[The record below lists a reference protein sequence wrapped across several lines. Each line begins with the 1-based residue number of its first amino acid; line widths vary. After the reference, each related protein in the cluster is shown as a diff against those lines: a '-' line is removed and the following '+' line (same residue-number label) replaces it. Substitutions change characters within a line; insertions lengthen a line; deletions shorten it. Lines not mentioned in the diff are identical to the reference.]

1 MKTIIQEKLTEI
13 EREEG
18 VRIVYACESGSRAW
32 GFPSADSDYDVR
44 FIYIRPQADYLRLDE
59 PRDVIERPIVGDLDI
74 NGWDIRKTL
83 KLFYKSNPTLMEW
96 LLSPI
101 VYREETSIAGKIRS
115 LAHQFYQ
122 PGAAHAHY
130 HSMARSTFKQEIR
143 GESISLKKYFY
154 VLRPIFAMQWIEQ
167 GLGVVPTEFQ
177 AMLAT
182 LPLNQSI
189 LDAIADLL
197 EKKKAAG
204 ELGRAPR
211 IEPISQYIEMELQ
224 SREANPP
231 TLPKV
236 ANDIADLNRVLI
248 ESLHEAWA

>member
-1 MKTIIQEKLTEI
+1 MDEK
-13 EREEG
+13 
-18 VRIVYACESGSRAW
+18 
-32 GFPSADSDYDVR
+32 
-44 FIYIRPQADYLRLDE
+44 
-59 PRDVIERPIVGDLDI
+59 RDVIERPIVGDLDI

-101 VYREETSIAGKIRS
+101 VYHEETSIAGKIRA

-167 GLGVVPTEFQ
+167 GPGVVPTEFQ
-177 AMLAT
+177 AMLAK
-182 LPLNQSI
+182 LPLEQSLI
-189 LDAIADLL
+189 DSINELL
-197 EKKKAAG
+197 EKKKTAG
-204 ELGRAPR
+204 ELGRGPR
-211 IEPISQYIEMELQ
+211 IESINQFIEQELQ
-224 SREANPP
+224 ARERNPP
-231 TLPKV
+231 VLSRGN
-236 ANDIADLNRVLI
+236 NDIAKLNSLFF
-248 ESLHEAWA
+248 ESLQEAWS